1 VLPALTLVMVMTT
14 SEIELLVIKVLDGV
28 NVLVTIEVS
37 SSAELLSSV
46 ELEEGVCVDVVVM
59 TVMV

>member
-1 VLPALTLVMVMTT
+1 VLPALTLVMVTT
-14 SEIELLVIKVLDGV
+14 VSEIELLVIKVLDGV
-28 NVLVTIEVS
+28 NVLVTVEVS